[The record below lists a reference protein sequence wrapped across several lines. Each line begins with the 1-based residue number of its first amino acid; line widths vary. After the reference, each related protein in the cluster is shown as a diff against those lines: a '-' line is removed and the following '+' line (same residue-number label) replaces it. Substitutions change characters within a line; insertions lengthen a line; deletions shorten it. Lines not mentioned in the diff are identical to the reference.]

1 MPRFSALIL
10 LAFSSVAAAG
20 GTATIEVTGD
30 NAAGG
35 NVTMH
40 WQDAENVRIDP
51 PNQPAYML
59 LRGGKAY
66 TVMSTGGR
74 TMVMDL
80 ASISNMPGGGPG
92 GMGSPDI
99 GGTSA
104 ISRATA
110 VSDID
115 ATGQRETV
123 AGIEGEIYTVTW
135 TDADGSSHSGEA
147 VLSDDATVVEM
158 SQAFGGFIEAM
169 AAIGNNKRAGDAI
182 NEKLAAEGLGVLR
195 FENQFRLAEISDE
208 TPSADT
214 FELPAKP
221 MNLQDMMKGM
231 QPSQ

>member
-1 MPRFSALIL
+1 MHRFSALVL
-10 LAFSSVAAAG
+10 LAFSTAATAG

-30 NAAGG
+30 NVAGG
-35 NVTMH
+35 NMTMR
-40 WQDAENVRIDP
+40 WQDADDVRIDP

-74 TMVMDL
+74 TIVMDL
-80 ASISNMPGGGPG
+80 ASISNMPGGG
-92 GMGSPDI
+92 GMGSPDMS
-99 GGTSA
+99 GTSA

-110 VSDID
+110 VSELA
-115 ATGQRETV
+115 ATGRRETV
-123 AGIEGEIYTVTW
+123 AGIEGEIYTITW
-135 TDADGSSHSGEA
+135 TDADGASHSAEA
-147 VLSDDATVVEM
+147 VLSDNATVVEM
-158 SQAFGGFIEAM
+158 SRAFGRLGEAM
-169 AAIGNNKRAGDAI
+169 AAISSNKPAGDAI
-182 NEKLAAEGLGVLR
+182 SDKLAAEGLGVLR

>member
-1 MPRFSALIL
+1 MPRFSAIIL
-10 LAFSSVAAAG
+10 LFLSTAAGAG
-20 GTATIEVTGD
+20 GTAKVEVTGD

-35 NVTMH
+35 TMTMR
-40 WQDAENVRIDP
+40 WQDADNVRVDP

-59 LRGGKAY
+59 LRDGKAY
-66 TVMSTGGR
+66 TVMSSGGR

-92 GMGSPDI
+92 GMGNPGMS
-99 GGTSA
+99 GSSA
-104 ISRATA
+104 ISHATA
-110 VSDID
+110 VTELG
-115 ATGQRETV
+115 ATGRSETI
-123 AGIEGEIYTVTW
+123 AGIEGQIYNVAW
-135 TDADGSSHSGEA
+135 TDASGESHSGEA

-169 AAIGNNKRAGDAI
+169 AAVGSTKSPGDAI
-182 NEKLAAEGLGVLR
+182 SEKLAAEGLGVLR

-208 TPSADT
+208 TPSAGT